1 MAIGI
6 TTIFQGQ
13 NAYIADLL
21 AAADG
26 DTTVDVPHGLGR
38 TPLVSIITPTIG
50 AAAAFAALPQWNVSA
65 PTATKV
71 TVNKVGSAGT
81 AVNSNARLIVL
92 APHSIIE

>member
-13 NAYIADLL
+13 NIYIADLL
-21 AAADG
+21 SSADV
-26 DTTVDVPHGLGR
+26 DTSVDVPHGLGR
-38 TPLVSIITPTIG
+38 TPLCWFMIPTIG

-71 TVNKVGSAGT
+71 TVNKVGTAGT
-81 AVNSNARLIVL
+81 AVNSNTRLVVM